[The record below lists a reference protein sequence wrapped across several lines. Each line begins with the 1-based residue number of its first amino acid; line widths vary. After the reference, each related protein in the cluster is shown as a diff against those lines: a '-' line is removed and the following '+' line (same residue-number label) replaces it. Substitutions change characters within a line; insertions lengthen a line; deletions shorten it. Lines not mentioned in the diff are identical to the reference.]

1 MRLPVAAACIAVLAA
16 AGAAVGSPGATTSAA
31 GVTCAY
37 VQAGPPGPGGNR
49 LQITDVRTGVI
60 IFRNGTEIGVQAFD
74 SNRTLITCSGP
85 TPRVTNVDRID
96 VKSSGRFSGLLVDE
110 TGRFIFHPHTS
121 GLFAP
126 GATPEPGGDEI
137 EIRPSGGPP
146 SVLIEGRPEGDKIE
160 LGNLAGGRT
169 GINLNVAEDGSQ
181 PDADVVVGY
190 PRSKLEVRV
199 VGNDGGD
206 RLRAQGRGG
215 FTGKLTIARLALQGN
230 NGNDLLLGS
239 VGRDVLSAG
248 RGNDEARGGKGR
260 DILRLDGGH
269 DAGYAG
275 PGRDSIY
282 IVSDVG
288 SVPPDDNRDLI
299 FAGSGDDEVES
310 AGNGFADRVACGRGR
325 DRALVDSADRRR
337 NCERVTVR

>member
-1 MRLPVAAACIAVLAA
+1 
-16 AGAAVGSPGATTSAA
+16 
-31 GVTCAY
+31 
-37 VQAGPPGPGGNR
+37 
-49 LQITDVRTGVI
+49 
-60 IFRNGTEIGVQAFD
+60 
-74 SNRTLITCSGP
+74 
-85 TPRVTNVDRID
+85 
-96 VKSSGRFSGLLVDE
+96 
-110 TGRFIFHPHTS
+110 
-121 GLFAP
+121 
-126 GATPEPGGDEI
+126 
-137 EIRPSGGPP
+137 
-146 SVLIEGRPEGDKIE
+146 
-160 LGNLAGGRT
+160 
-169 GINLNVAEDGSQ
+169 
-181 PDADVVVGY
+181 
-190 PRSKLEVRV
+190 
-199 VGNDGGD
+199 
-206 RLRAQGRGG
+206 
-215 FTGKLTIARLALQGN
+215 LTIARLALQGN